1 MKIPATL
8 LGLAIGDA
16 LGQPFEFCKPELF
29 RTANWVG
36 EFREGMACS
45 VPLKAGQYTDDTK
58 MALQLSLSLVQCKK
72 FDVEDVKDKYVQWIE
87 SGDLRGIGVQT
98 ANALYKVSQRDKNP
112 GKIISRFLNN
122 DKCGNGT
129 IMRIAP
135 LAIFYRKNNKKLNNS
150 AIKDAKITHDHIDAI
165 EGNIALCK
173 LIAAI
178 ANDKD
183 VDATIEEL
191 IKSTPDG
198 NIQCA
203 IENAY
208 NFYKHGCEYEDAI
221 DFGIKGSADE
231 TLATALFC
239 FLRYRNSFREAVV
252 NSILIG
258 GDTDTRAAIVG
269 ALSGTYLGKE
279 GIPQEYIDGVENS
292 QILQALDIVLMN
304 GDNHDVKNV

>member
-1 MKIPATL
+1 MNKTPATL

-29 RTANWVG
+29 KTNNWIG

-58 MALQLSLSLVQCKK
+58 MAMQLSLSLIKCKK
-72 FDVEDVKDKYVQWIE
+72 FDIEDVKDKYVEWIE

-98 ANALYKVSQRDKNP
+98 ANALYKVSQREKDP

-135 LAIFYRKNNKKLNNS
+135 LAIFYKNDAKKLYH
-150 AIKDAKITHDHIDAI
+150 AAVKDAKITHNHKDAI
-165 EGNIALCK
+165 EGNVVLVK
-173 LIAAI
+173 LISAI
-178 ANDKD
+178 INGKDIDK
-183 VDATIEEL
+183 TINEL
-191 IKSTPDG
+191 IKSTTEG
-198 NIQCA
+198 NIRCA

-208 NFYKHGCEYEDAI
+208 NFYKYGCTYIDAI

-239 FLRYRNSFREAVV
+239 FLRYRESFKDAIV

-258 GDTDTRAAIVG
+258 GDTDTRGAIVG
-269 ALSGTYLGKE
+269 ALSGTYLGLE
-279 GIPQEYIDGVENS
+279 MIPEEYVNGIENS
-292 QILQALDIVLMN
+292 KVLQALDIALIN
-304 GDNHDVKNV
+304 GDK

>member
-1 MKIPATL
+1 MKTPATL

-29 RTANWVG
+29 KTENWHG
-36 EFREGMACS
+36 EYRDGIACS

-58 MALQLSLSLVQCKK
+58 MAIQLSLSLTQCKK
-72 FDVEDVKDKYVQWIE
+72 FDIEDVKDKYVQWIE

-98 ANALYKVSQRDKNP
+98 ANALYKVSQREKNP

-135 LAIFYRKNNKKLNNS
+135 LAIFYKNNNKKLFS
-150 AIKDAKITHDHIDAI
+150 AATKDAKITHDHIDAI
-165 EGNIALCK
+165 EGNIVLCK

-178 ANDKD
+178 VNNKDIDK
-183 VDATIEEL
+183 TIESL
-191 IKSTPDG
+191 IKLTSEG
-198 NIQCA
+198 NTQCA

-208 NFYKHGCEYEDAI
+208 NFYKYGCEYKDAI
-221 DFGIKGSADE
+221 DLGIKGSADE

-239 FLRYRNSFREAVV
+239 FLRYRKSFKEAVV

-279 GIPQEYIDGVENS
+279 NIPQEYIDGIENS

-304 GDNHDVKNV
+304 GDKSC